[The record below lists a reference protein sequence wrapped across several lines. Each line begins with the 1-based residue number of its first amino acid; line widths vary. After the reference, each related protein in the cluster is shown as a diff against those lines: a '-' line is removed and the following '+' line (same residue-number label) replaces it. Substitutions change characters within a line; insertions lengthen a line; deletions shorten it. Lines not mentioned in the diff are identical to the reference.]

1 MIKKCLLIICI
12 IKIIGLIQSCCEENM
27 NCFWK
32 DFSIENI
39 DNSNINPLITNQI
52 QIRKK
57 AYGIRVNMMDSLLY
71 YANLNLVQ
79 NVNATSC
86 GQNYI
91 VNKKINKI
99 QIIVLNKN
107 YSQIDSI
114 DVSKNFKARKSS
126 ETNTKYITIQA
137 IIDYLNSADTFNDNS
152 YRLISSSFDLY
163 LMDTINIQDTC
174 RFKLNL
180 QFYDNSVLS
189 HETSELVLY

>member
-1 MIKKCLLIICI
+1 MIKKSLLIICI
-12 IKIIGLIQSCCEENM
+12 IKILGLIQSCCEENI
-27 NCFWK
+27 NCYWK
-32 DFSIENI
+32 DFTIDNI

-57 AYGIRVNMMDSLLY
+57 AYGIRVTMIDSLLY

-107 YSQIDSI
+107 NLQIDSI

-126 ETNTKYITIQA
+126 ETNSKYITMQA
-137 IIDYLNSADTFNDNS
+137 IIDYLNSPDTFNETSFNS
-152 YRLISSSFDLY
+152 TDSSFDLY

-174 RFKLNL
+174 KFKLNL
-180 QFYDNSVLS
+180 LFYDNSVLS